1 MIVFQ
6 LIKAVVFQHVVQTAL
21 GLMWIEPD
29 EIVLP
34 REIFV
39 DHGMVMAQKY
49 APRVAQLVMVLLG
62 ENNGE
67 AVLRSGAGRHLVEF
81 SYWWGIPIL
90 QFGLAL

>member
-1 MIVFQ
+1 
-6 LIKAVVFQHVVQTAL
+6 
-21 GLMWIEPD
+21 MWIEPD
-29 EIVLP
+29 EVILP

-67 AVLRSGAGRHLVEF
+67 VVLKSVGRQLVEF
-81 SYWWGIPIL
+81 TYWWGVPIL